1 VVAFLFS
8 ALSLRQPITGY
19 LETVIP
25 AKAGT
30 HAERIDTQ
38 LGAPL
43 FKWRMGPG
51 FRRDDV
57 LTPVV

>member
-38 LGAPL
+38 LGARCSNGVWVPA
-43 FKWRMGPG
+43 FAGMT
-51 FRRDDV
+51 F
-57 LTPVV
+57 